1 MTRNINLLKNLAPL
15 ALLPLAGLVPQPVS
29 AQTAP
34 TAKVGIVHVQNAI
47 ISTKDGQKAAQDL
60 QTRFD
65 PKRKSLEAKQ
75 SEIANLQQELSKGS
89 NTMAEAKRVSLTRDI
104 DQKTKSLNRETED
117 AQAEFE
123 QEQNKIMN
131 ELGGRLMAVI
141 DKFGKDNGYTLIL
154 DVSSQQTPVL
164 FVAPGVEVTKE
175 IIELYDKNSP
185 GPAAAKPAATAP
197 AAAPKPA
204 TPGAATP
211 KAAPPAAAPKKP

>member
-1 MTRNINLLKNLAPL
+1 MTRNSLIKTSFVAPL
-15 ALLPLAGLVPQPVS
+15 ALFALVAAAAPGVF
-29 AQTAP
+29 AQAP
-34 TAKVGIVHVQNAI
+34 PTKIGIVHIQSAI
-47 ISTKDGQKAAQDL
+47 ISTRDGQKAAQDL
-60 QTRFD
+60 QAKFD
-65 PKRKSLEAKQ
+65 PRRKSLEAKQ

-141 DKFGKDNGYTLIL
+141 DKYGKDNGYTLIL

-164 FVAPGVEVTKE
+164 FVATGVEVTKD

-185 GPAAAKPAATAP
+185 TAAVKPAASPAAASKPAAP
-197 AAAPKPA
+197 P
-204 TPGAATP
+204 AATP
-211 KAAPPAAAPKKP
+211 KATPPAAAPKKP